1 MPSLGSHMVRARR
14 IADALE
20 LPEIEADRGA
30 FYLGATAPD
39 VRVVSRGARSDTHFF
54 ELDDLAKQDSVERM
68 LAAHPALRTPAG
80 LDAATTAFIAGYI
93 THLVLDEAWVEEIYR
108 PSFGVYSEIDDDP
121 RSNLLDRVLQ
131 FELDLRDR
139 VSAEFR
145 DEIVAALGETV
156 PPAGIPFI
164 ADDHMVRWCDV
175 VLDIAG
181 QSPDY
186 SGFRRM
192 LSRHLEFA
200 GFSEDDI
207 EACCQHPERLVDE
220 AIGVVSAERIERFWE
235 HAADL
240 MHDRVRQYL
249 R

>member
-1 MPSLGSHMVRARR
+1 MVRARR

-39 VRVVSRGARSDTHFF
+39 VRVVSRGARADTHFF
-54 ELDDLAKQDSVERM
+54 ELDDLEKQDSVERM
-68 LAAHPALRTPAG
+68 LAAHPQLRTPSG

-93 THLVLDEAWVEEIYR
+93 THLVLDESWIEEIYR
-108 PSFGVYSEIDDDP
+108 PAFGVYSEIDEDP

-131 FELDLRDR
+131 YELDRRDR
-139 VSAEFR
+139 IADDSR
-145 DEIVAALGETV
+145 DEIVAALAATA
-156 PPAGIPFI
+156 PPPGIPFI
-164 ADDHMVRWCDV
+164 ADDHLLQWCEVVR
-175 VLDIAG
+175 DIAT
-181 QSPDY
+181 QAPDY
-186 SGFRRM
+186 TRFRRM

-200 GFSEDDI
+200 GFSEADI
-207 EACCQHPERLVDE
+207 EACCQHPEPLVDE
-220 AIGVVSAERIERFWE
+220 AVGVVSVERIERFWE

-240 MHDRVRQYL
+240 MHDRVRRYL